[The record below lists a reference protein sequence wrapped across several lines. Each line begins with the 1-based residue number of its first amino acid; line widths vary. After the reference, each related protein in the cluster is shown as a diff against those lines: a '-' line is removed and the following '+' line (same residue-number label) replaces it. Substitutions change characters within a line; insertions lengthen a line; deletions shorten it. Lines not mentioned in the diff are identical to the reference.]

1 MDNKLSF
8 SSYLVIGVML
18 FALFFGAG
26 NLIFPASLGQNA
38 GTSLWFAII
47 GFLITGIGLPF
58 LGTLA
63 MGFSGSKNLQ
73 ELSSRVHPTFAVI
86 FTSLLYLTIG
96 PFFALPRTGAVS
108 YEIGIMPFV
117 NSEYTQIG
125 LLIFTVVFFGLTLWL
140 SLNPSK
146 IVDNVGKYLSPGILI
161 GLLILLVFV
170 IFKPMGEF
178 STPQGSY
185 IDNAFMTGF
194 TEGYNTMDALASL
207 VFGIIVINAVRSMG
221 VTSKKG
227 ILAATAKSGAI
238 AIFFLGI
245 IYAGI
250 GYLGATSVDLFGI
263 MENGGPVL
271 SAASEHYFGSF
282 GAILLAIVIILACLT
297 TSIGLTTACAEY
309 FHTLI
314 PSFSYKAFVIIFSVF
329 TCVIANFGLSNIITY
344 SVPVL
349 MLLYPLAIVLIL
361 LAFLSP
367 LFYHARFVYVAVM
380 ICTFL
385 ISIID
390 GLKALCD
397 SLEIEYFG
405 WLESILDFYDNVLL
419 FYDVGLGW
427 IVPFVIITLITG
439 VIARIN
445 GKRTVPLNS

>member
-8 SSYLVIGVML
+8 SSYLVIGIML

-38 GTSLWFAII
+38 GTSLWVAII

-73 ELSSRVHPTFAVI
+73 ELSSRVHPIFAIV

-125 LLIFTVVFFGLTLWL
+125 LFVFTVLFFGLTLWL

-170 IFKPMGEF
+170 IFKPMGDF

-185 IDNAFMTGF
+185 VNNAFMTGF

-207 VFGIIVINAVRSMG
+207 VFGIIVINAVRAMG
-221 VTSKKG
+221 VTSKK
-227 ILAATAKSGAI
+227 
-238 AIFFLGI
+238 
-245 IYAGI
+245 
-250 GYLGATSVDLFGI
+250 
-263 MENGGPVL
+263 
-271 SAASEHYFGSF
+271 
-282 GAILLAIVIILACLT
+282 
-297 TSIGLTTACAEY
+297 
-309 FHTLI
+309 
-314 PSFSYKAFVIIFSVF
+314 VF
-329 TCVIANFGLSNIITY
+329 
-344 SVPVL
+344 
-349 MLLYPLAIVLIL
+349 
-361 LAFLSP
+361 
-367 LFYHARFVYVAVM
+367 
-380 ICTFL
+380 
-385 ISIID
+385 
-390 GLKALCD
+390 
-397 SLEIEYFG
+397 
-405 WLESILDFYDNVLL
+405 
-419 FYDVGLGW
+419 
-427 IVPFVIITLITG
+427 
-439 VIARIN
+439 
-445 GKRTVPLNS
+445 